1 MSNIYQG
8 NEERDFWVWVNPN
21 NWLVNHQISVTG
33 QFFSGG
39 LVSDKKSNLM
49 FIPNP
54 DFAGDITPFQ
64 MSMMNEYMADY
75 NLEINREAY
84 FANYPSRLNAIFL
97 LPTEDEAEK
106 YRERHMGH
114 VGDRVLK
121 KVKTIGDYLFSSHDS
136 SWVDFMRQGHSMNN
150 DIIHNVTQAYWKG
163 VSVENCELK
172 SMGKPWSQ
180 TLITEVLYIGRV
192 GFYDSSLQT

>member
-39 LVSDKKSNLM
+39 LVNDKKSNLM

-54 DFAGDITPFQ
+54 DFSGDITPFQ

-121 KVKTIGDYLFSSHDS
+121 KVKTIDNYLFSRHDS
-136 SWVDFMRQGHSMNN
+136 GWVDFMRQGHSMDN
-150 DIIHNVTQAYWKG
+150 DTIHNVTQAYWKG
-163 VSVENCELK
+163 VSVEDCELK

-180 TLITEVLYIGRV
+180 TLITEVLYIGSV
-192 GFYDSSLQT
+192 GFYDASF